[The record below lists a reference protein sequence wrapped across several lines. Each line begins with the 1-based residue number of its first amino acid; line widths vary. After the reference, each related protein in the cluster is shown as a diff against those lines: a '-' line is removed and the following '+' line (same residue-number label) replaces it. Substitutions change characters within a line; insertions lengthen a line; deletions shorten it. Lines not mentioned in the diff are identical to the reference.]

1 VGQKGLRIVRR
12 VFQAWHLFRGGGLA
26 RAQLQQRLD
35 PLARHLHEVRD
46 AGRACADSKTANF
59 CTNLLALE
67 PALGRFVITAGVEP
81 TNHHAERLLRRGVL
95 GRKMS
100 FGCHSAAGCRFVE
113 RLLTVTQTLR
123 LQQRNSLHYL
133 IAAVHNHRAN
143 LPMPSLLPV
152 EG

>member
-1 VGQKGLRIVRR
+1 LQK
-12 VFQAWHLFRGGGLA
+12 
-26 RAQLQQRLD
+26 RLD
-35 PLARHLHEVRD
+35 PSARHLHQVLD
-46 AGRACADSKTANF
+46 AGRGCADSKTATF

-67 PALGRFVITAGVEP
+67 PALWRFVITVGVEP

-95 GRKMS
+95 WRKMS

-113 RLLTVTQTLR
+113 RMLTVTQTLR
-123 LQQRNSLHYL
+123 LPQRNILHYL
-133 IAAVHNHRAN
+133 IAAVQNHRAN